1 MTTKILLACMLTICA
16 ISLKTNTGVHAENSF
31 GGEQIMQPLDS
42 SIHKVIDSVT
52 IIKSK
57 TVVMKGK
64 IQNKMS
70 LLEDQQRELQALQ
83 AKLDSATQRC
93 YDE

>member
-16 ISLKTNTGVHAENSF
+16 ISLRTNTVVHAENGF
-31 GGEQIMQPLDS
+31 GGDQVTQPLDS

-57 TVVMKGK
+57 TVLMKGK

-70 LLEDQQRELQALQ
+70 LLEDQQKELQVLQ
-83 AKLDSATQRC
+83 AKLDSACQR
-93 YDE
+93 YEDE